1 MLTLYGRPNSGSAA
15 VEALLA
21 VSGIDHTIVDVPRNA
36 DKSAPDWYLVL
47 NPRSEVPTLRLSDG
61 SVMTESAAMMIY
73 LADLVPEAVMAP
85 LPSAPERARYLR
97 WMVYFAVAP
106 YTSDLRMFYS
116 ERFSTDV
123 GHAPAI
129 KAKAVIDL
137 ARDFA
142 IFDAQMGEGPFIL
155 GARMSAADI
164 YAAMILGWSDDV
176 PGLFAK
182 HPKLKRLYDG
192 VAAHPAIR
200 KVWDRNEML

>member
-1 MLTLYGRPNSGSAA
+1 MITLYGRPGSGSAA
-15 VEALLA
+15 VEALLS
-21 VSGIDHTIVDVPRNA
+21 VLGIDHEIVDVPRNS
-36 DKSAPDWYLVL
+36 DKSAPDWYLAL
-47 NPRSEVPTLRLSDG
+47 NPRAEVPTLKLSDD
-61 SVMTESAAMMIY
+61 SIMTESAAMMIY
-73 LADLVPEAVMAP
+73 LADIAHEAAMAP
-85 LPSAPERARYLR
+85 LPSSPDRARYLR
-97 WMVYFAVAP
+97 WIVYFAVAP

-116 ERFSTDV
+116 ERFSTDPA
-123 GHAPAI
+123 HAPAI
-129 KAKAVIDL
+129 KAKAIIDL

-155 GARMSAADI
+155 GARLSAADI

-182 HPKLKRLYDG
+182 YPKLKRLYDG